1 MCTGESTEC
10 YKDVCHKFKEWFGG
24 AKNVI
29 YERLVFNRRKQ
40 QEGERIDHFVSELKR
55 LALTCD
61 FDSLKD
67 SLIRDRIVGGVL
79 SDNLRVELLK
89 KPDLTL
95 QQAHDYCRTYE
106 ASESQK
112 HQFSN
117 SSLAAAEKTVL
128 TLSSRDK
135 GTNDRSDP
143 NGRKRSCKFCGYKH
157 SFSHP
162 TRCPAFKKNCRN
174 CDKLGYFARMC
185 PEKNARRD
193 KKLNSVQQEDLPDNS
208 EHEKSNLVHTY
219 FNSVEIASLSM
230 DNKKDKAMVWLKVA
244 GKYLKMKADTG
255 AEATAIPFKP
265 YKELTKKPLQ
275 KIHQPLKGWLAV
287 KAINPKGCVRLPTQ
301 CKGKEI
307 NLTFLVVDGD
317 FTPLLIC
324 DACLDLEI
332 LKFMNLKLISGEVC
346 EKESFDGNLE
356 GTPKACGLET
366 VKSDPVLK
374 DYQDCFSYKPGKLT
388 SEVHLEVD
396 PSVSPVIHHPR
407 KIPVVVI

>member
-1 MCTGESTEC
+1 
-10 YKDVCHKFKEWFGG
+10 
-24 AKNVI
+24 
-29 YERLVFNRRKQ
+29 
-40 QEGERIDHFVSELKR
+40 
-55 LALTCD
+55 
-61 FDSLKD
+61 
-67 SLIRDRIVGGVL
+67 
-79 SDNLRVELLK
+79 
-89 KPDLTL
+89 
-95 QQAHDYCRTYE
+95 
-106 ASESQK
+106 
-112 HQFSN
+112 
-117 SSLAAAEKTVL
+117 
-128 TLSSRDK
+128 
-135 GTNDRSDP
+135 
-143 NGRKRSCKFCGYKH
+143 
-157 SFSHP
+157 
-162 TRCPAFKKNCRN
+162 
-174 CDKLGYFARMC
+174 MC

-208 EHEKSNLVHTY
+208 EHEQSNLVHTY
-219 FNSVEIASLSM
+219 FNSVEIASLSK
-230 DNKKDKAMVWLKVA
+230 DKKKDKAMVSLKVA

-255 AEATAIPFKP
+255 AEATVIPFKL

-301 CKGKEI
+301 YKGKEI
-307 NLTFLVVDGD
+307 NLPFLVVDGD
-317 FTPLLIC
+317 FTPLLSC

-396 PSVSPVIHHPR
+396 PSVSPVIHPPR
-407 KIPVVVI
+407 KIPVALLDPVKAKLHEMEEDGIIVREEGHTPWVSSMVVVDKRKGENKNDGSPTAREVRICLDPRDFNKALKRPHYPMVTIEEVATRLSGAQLFTSLDACSGFWQLPLDGELKVTHI